1 MKAKIMI
8 WFTSLAYMDYKK
20 NSFRLFIFLLFLT
33 SCTEALEESSQG
45 LSEYDLS
52 LKASFIIPSNGEVS
66 LYIHHQ
72 DSSWVMAVNHSTS
85 ELIIYDYLKNRI
97 VHTRSLGQ
105 NPDLNPGRLYTLGFY
120 KGGYYLLGSSGLFLF
135 DSSFELAKVWKR
147 KMTRYNDTS
156 IRPSFVIEDKGQNML
171 VALYESYLP
180 QGRRDFSAIENRDYY
195 KFLSLISLDAKS
207 DSMLITPIA
216 PYPESSEVG
225 KSITSQGLRF
235 TVSNNSIHVV
245 FRTEPKFWTISQPF
259 LYPDNYTE
267 SPMQL
272 LDGKNHYI
280 MTSEEQERGPNPW
293 RYLAENPFFGDLH
306 VDQVIGDL
314 YFSYHPA
321 FDEELWPSIYK
332 GQLHWLNENANQYI
346 KHRLVKY
353 DRELAKAYE
362 LDTKGKAI
370 IGGSLQ
376 FIHDGQFFVTSPN
389 EPEMGT
395 EFHIYTIEVEPQ
407 R

>member
-1 MKAKIMI
+1 
-8 WFTSLAYMDYKK
+8 MDFLK
-20 NSFRLFIFLLFLT
+20 NSYRPLIFLIFLT
-33 SCTEALEESSQG
+33 SCTEAIEESSQG
-45 LSEYDLS
+45 LSEYGLS
-52 LKASFIIPSNGEVS
+52 LKQSFIIPSNGEVE
-66 LYIHHQ
+66 LHMHHQ

-105 NPDLNPGRLYTLGFY
+105 DPDLNPGRLYTLGFY
-120 KGGYYLLGSSGLFLF
+120 RGGYYLLGSSGLFLF
-135 DSSFELAKVWKR
+135 DSSYEPAKVWKR

-156 IRPSFVIEDKGQNML
+156 IRPSFVIQDQGQDML

-180 QGRRDFSAIENRDYY
+180 ESRRDFSFVNNREYF
-195 KFLSLISLDAKS
+195 KFLSLISLDTKS

-245 FRTEPKFWTISQPF
+245 FRTEPKFWTISEPF

-272 LDGKNHYI
+272 LDGENHYI
-280 MTSEEQERGPNPW
+280 MTSEEQEQGANPW

-306 VDQVIGDL
+306 VDRITADF
-314 YFSYHPA
+314 YFSYSPA
-321 FDEELWPSIYK
+321 FDEEHWPSIYK
-332 GQLHWLNENANQYI
+332 SQLYWLNENANLYL

-362 LDTKGKAI
+362 LDTKGMAI
-370 IGGSLQ
+370 IEGSLQ
-376 FIHDGQFFVTSPN
+376 FIHDGKFFVSSPN
-389 EPEMGT
+389 EPEFGQ
-395 EFHIYTIEVEPQ
+395 EFHIYTLEVEPLD
-407 R
+407 